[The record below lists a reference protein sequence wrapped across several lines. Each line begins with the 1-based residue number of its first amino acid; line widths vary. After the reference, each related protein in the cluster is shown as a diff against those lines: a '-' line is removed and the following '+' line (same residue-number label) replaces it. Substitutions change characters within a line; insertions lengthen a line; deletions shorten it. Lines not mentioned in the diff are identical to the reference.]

1 MHFLHLFPSHDKEL
15 YRRLEKLCDA
25 INNDSQT
32 LSNELELSRKLLI
45 SYKNKEKRN
54 LKPFLAVYSDLNI
67 KTNKDTKH
75 NQIRRTNE
83 ENALKKL
90 IYASILYDEF
100 NFTNKEITEVI
111 GCSRATVKY
120 YLEYNEIKK
129 KYNAVRYNA
138 ILNQLNKVLE
148 KYNLYN
154 GA

>member
-1 MHFLHLFPSHDKEL
+1 MNYEKEL

-25 INNDSQT
+25 INNDSET
-32 LSNELELSRKLLI
+32 LVDELELSRKLLI
-45 SYKNKEKRN
+45 SYKNKDELN
-54 LKPFLAVYSDLNI
+54 LKPFLAVFSDLNI

-90 IYASILYDEF
+90 IYANVLYDKF

-120 YLEYNEIKK
+120 YLENNEIKK
-129 KYNAVRYNA
+129 KYNAVRYNVL
-138 ILNQLNKVLE
+138 LNELNE
-148 KYNLYN
+148 IMSKYSFD
-154 GA
+154 

>member
-1 MHFLHLFPSHDKEL
+1 MNINLKPMNYEKEL

-25 INNDSQT
+25 INNDSET

-45 SYKNKEKRN
+45 SYKNKDERN
-54 LKPFLAVYSDLNI
+54 LKPFLAVFSDLNI

-75 NQIRRTNE
+75 DQIRRTNE

-90 IYASILYDEF
+90 IYANILYDEF

-120 YLEYNEIKK
+120 YLENNEIKK

-148 KYNLYN
+148 KYNL
-154 GA
+154 